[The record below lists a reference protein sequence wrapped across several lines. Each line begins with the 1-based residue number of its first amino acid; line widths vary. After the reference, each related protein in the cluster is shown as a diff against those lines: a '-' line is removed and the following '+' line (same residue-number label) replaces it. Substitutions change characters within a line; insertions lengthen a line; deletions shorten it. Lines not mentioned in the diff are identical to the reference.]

1 MVLSPLMCIQCWIV
15 SSVPQSNSHS
25 QVGDAMTTTILVEE
39 PSKIGS
45 LMLDVGKSLDM
56 LRL

>member
-1 MVLSPLMCIQCWIV
+1 MCIQCWIV